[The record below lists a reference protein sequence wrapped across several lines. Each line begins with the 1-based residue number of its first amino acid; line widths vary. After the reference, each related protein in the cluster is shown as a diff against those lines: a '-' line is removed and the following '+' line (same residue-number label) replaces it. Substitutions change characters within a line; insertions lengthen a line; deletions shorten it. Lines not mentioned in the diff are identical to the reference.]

1 MIAMKSGA
9 GQGPAAAEAGAPEYD
24 YIIVGGGSAGCV
36 AAWRLITESDAKV
49 LLLEAG
55 AEYRGPYLKLS
66 PGFSRLVPKGIHCT
80 LHRTA
85 PQAHLDHRV
94 LEVATG
100 RVLGGGSSVN
110 AQVYMRGYAHDYDDW
125 GRAAGSE
132 LWSWQSMLPHF
143 TGLERNEKFNNEF
156 HGSEGG
162 LQVADPGFFCEY
174 SHLYVKAAQS
184 LGIPFTADF
193 NVGAPSG
200 TGYLQFTARDGR
212 RCSAVDAFLGGVR
225 ANARLRVVTGAQA
238 HRIVFE
244 NQRAVGVEYR
254 HAGQLHAVR
263 CGREVLLAAGALVSP
278 QILMLSGIGPA
289 EQLRRFG
296 LPVRLDL
303 QGVGRNLQDH
313 CGSPLILR
321 GNSRGY
327 GYFRQDRGWR
337 LGWNLLEYAMFR
349 RGRLTTVGGEATS
362 FHVVGESSGA
372 ATVQIYCVPTLG
384 YANTGADSVPAVDG
398 IKLHVT
404 LLRPRSH
411 GSVSLRSAD
420 PAAAP
425 LVDPEYLSDPVDMAH
440 LVGGMRVAR
449 EIASAAPLREALAG
463 ELLPGGS
470 VRDDAGLE
478 AYIRRTART
487 DWHPVGTCRMGRE
500 NDPLSVVNPVLQVH
514 GIQGLRVI
522 DASAMPNIVSA
533 NTNAPTMALADR
545 AISLVLGGTGTGTDR
560 RTLQAVD
567 PPRAATGAAAGQPPA
582 RPRPSHAVRQWS
594 LLMGSTAVESPKNI
608 R

>member
-1 MIAMKSGA
+1 MKTA
-9 GQGPAAAEAGAPEYD
+9 EYD

-36 AAWRLITESDAKV
+36 AAWRLISESDATV

-85 PQAHLDHRV
+85 PQVHLDQRV

-132 LWSWQSMLPHF
+132 LWNWRSLLPHF
-143 TGLERNEKFNNEF
+143 IRLERNEKFNNEF
-156 HGSEGG
+156 HGSAGG

-184 LGIPFTADF
+184 LGVPFTADF
-193 NVGAPSG
+193 NVGAPTG

-212 RCSAVDAFLGGVR
+212 RCSAVDAFLASVR
-225 ANARLRVVTGAQA
+225 ANARLSVATGARVN
-238 HRIVFE
+238 RIVFE
-244 NQRAVGVEYR
+244 NRRAVGVEYF
-254 HAGQLHAVR
+254 HAGRAHTVR

-278 QILMLSGIGPA
+278 QVLMLSGIGPA
-289 EQLRRFG
+289 AQLQRFSI
-296 LPVRLDL
+296 PVRMDL
-303 QGVGRNLQDH
+303 PGVGRNLQDH

-349 RGRLTTVGGEATS
+349 RGRLTSVGGEATS
-362 FHVVGESSGA
+362 FHVVGESAGA

-404 LLRPRSH
+404 LLRPRSQ

-425 LVDPEYLSDPVDMAH
+425 LVDPDYLSDPVDMAH

-449 EIASAAPLREALAG
+449 EIAAAAPLRQALSG
-463 ELLPGGS
+463 ELLPGAG
-470 VRDDAGLE
+470 VQDDSGIE

-500 NDPLSVVNPVLQVH
+500 NDPLSVVSPLLQVH
-514 GIQGLRVI
+514 GAEGLRVI

-545 AISLVLGGTGTGTDR
+545 AVSLVLGGTGAGVDR
-560 RTLQAVD
+560 RVLQALES
-567 PPRAATGAAAGQPPA
+567 PWAAAREQTGQPA
-582 RPRPSHAVRQWS
+582 AQLRSSHDMRRWS
-594 LLMGSTAVESPKNI
+594 LLVEQGSVEWLQST